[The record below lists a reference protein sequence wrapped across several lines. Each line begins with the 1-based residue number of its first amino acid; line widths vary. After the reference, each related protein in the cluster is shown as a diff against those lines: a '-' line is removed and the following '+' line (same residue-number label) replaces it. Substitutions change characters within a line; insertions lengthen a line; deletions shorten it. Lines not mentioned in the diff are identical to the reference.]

1 MDEPL
6 CVHCVQV
13 AQLRMGLQQ
22 QGTLQHFN
30 GFVGF
35 PSFVCYRV
43 AFLFMLRV
51 AALAQATAMLLCVAS
66 LSCCQACIHTIQP
79 AARQAVPAA
88 L

>member
-30 GFVGF
+30 GFVGCLFF
-35 PSFVCYRV
+35 PCH
-43 AFLFMLRV
+43 
-51 AALAQATAMLLCVAS
+51 CVALCCKFEL
-66 LSCCQACIHTIQP
+66 LSGICAYHT
-79 AARQAVPAA
+79 ASSKQAVPDA